1 MIETEGGDTV
11 VLMTEEFF
19 ELARNL
25 TPPDFQALMLDAM
38 KKQCER
44 VMTLEL
50 AKAGLIREL
59 KELQKDVKDLEKKVA
74 RLEELLRQPA
84 VN

>member
-1 MIETEGGDTV
+1 VIETEGGDTV
-11 VLMTEEFF
+11 VLMTEEFI
-19 ELARNL
+19 ELAKNL
-25 TPPDFQALMLDAM
+25 TREDFQALMLDSM
-38 KKQCER
+38 RKQCER

-50 AKAGLIREL
+50 VKAGLIREL